1 MRATS
6 TPDTSDF
13 VPGDRVSFAY
23 RGKATAGTV
32 VRAAPKTVVV
42 EAEDGRGFRVSRA
55 LLTRAADATEGSKLR
70 EVMALAR
77 TLMTRHRLAGWTF
90 AFDHAKRRGA
100 ACHPRRRLISM
111 ATGYA
116 RMASREEI
124 EDGIL
129 HEIAHALVGCQH
141 QHDAVWRAKAR
152 EIGCSAQRCHT
163 LDFSEPTVIARCVNG
178 CFAIGKHRRRRN
190 MRCRRCGGVVVY
202 AAAVPPSPS
211 GPTRSSSSD
220 ILNGSKPKRR

>member
-6 TPDTSDF
+6 TPPTSEF
-13 VPGDRVSFAY
+13 VPGDRVNFAY
-23 RGKATAGTV
+23 RGSATAGTV

-42 EAEDGRGFRVSRA
+42 TADDGRDFRVARA
-55 LLTRAADATEGSKLR
+55 ALTRAVGDTSGGKLR

-77 TLMTRHRLAGWTF
+77 KLMDEHRLTGWSF

-111 ATGYA
+111 AAGYA
-116 RMASREEI
+116 RMASRAEI

-141 QHDAVWRAKAR
+141 QHDAVWQAKAR
-152 EIGCSAQRCHT
+152 EIGCSAQRCHA

-202 AAAVPPSPS
+202 AAAVSPPAI
-211 GPTRSSSSD
+211 RD
-220 ILNGSKPKRR
+220 RA

>member
-6 TPDTSDF
+6 TPQSSEF
-13 VPGDRVSFAY
+13 IPGDRVSFAY
-23 RGKATAGTV
+23 RGRATAGTV
-32 VRAAPKTVVV
+32 VRAAPKTVMV
-42 EAEDGRGFRVSRA
+42 EADDGRGFRVSRA
-55 LLTRAADATEGSKLR
+55 ALSRTAGDPDSGKLR
-70 EVMALAR
+70 GVLALAQ
-77 TLMTRHRLAGWTF
+77 TLMTRHRLAGWSF

-116 RMASREEI
+116 RMASHEEI

-152 EIGCSAQRCHT
+152 EIGCSAQRCHA

-202 AAAVPPSPS
+202 AAAVP
-211 GPTRSSSSD
+211 RHE
-220 ILNGSKPKRR
+220 GSVDAPPQPRD